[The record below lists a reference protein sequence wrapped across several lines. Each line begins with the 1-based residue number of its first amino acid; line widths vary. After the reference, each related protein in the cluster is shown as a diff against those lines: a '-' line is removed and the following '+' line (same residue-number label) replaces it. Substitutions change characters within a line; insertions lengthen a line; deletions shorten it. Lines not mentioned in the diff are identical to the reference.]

1 MSVEITQIQGMR
13 KFMLIPLALCGLPVT
28 GFGQSVEDLA
38 SVTVLPGWR
47 DADGT
52 HVTALRIDLAEG
64 WKTYW
69 RAPGD
74 SGIPPSFA
82 FSGGHIT
89 AVQPH
94 FPVPDVYEDFGIRSI
109 GYEDSVI
116 FPLRLTVPDDGSTV
130 SMAGQIEIGVC
141 DDICIPVTLDFAALL
156 PPVGASDPAI
166 MAALRDRPMTEAEAQ
181 VSAVTCRLDPISDGL
196 QMTAQITMAS
206 KAAQEIV
213 VIEVGDP
220 QVWVSEPSISRT
232 GTTLSAVVDMVHLS
246 GQPFAL
252 DRSAVRITV
261 LGDGQAVDIRGCAA
275 G

>member
-1 MSVEITQIQGMR
+1 MKPILR
-13 KFMLIPLALCGLPVT
+13 AFALAAALLIAPLAAVA
-28 GFGQSVEDLA
+28 QDLSDVVSA
-38 SVTVLPGWR
+38 KLLPGWR
-47 DADGT
+47 SADGT
-52 HVTALRIDLAEG
+52 HMAGLEITLAPG

-82 FSGGHIT
+82 FSGGDIT

-94 FPVPDVYEDFGIRSI
+94 FPVPHVYEDFGIRSI

>member
-1 MSVEITQIQGMR
+1 MR
-13 KFMLIPLALCGLPVT
+13 KSLLIPLALCGLPAT

-38 SVTVLPGWR
+38 TVTVLPGWR

-74 SGIPPSFA
+74 SGIPPSFS
-82 FSGGHIT
+82 FTGTDIT

-94 FPVPDVYEDFGIRSI
+94 FPVPEVYEDFGIRSI
-109 GYEDSVI
+109 GYENSVV
-116 FPLRLTVPDDGSTV
+116 FPLRLTLPEDGSVV

-141 DDICIPVTLDFAALL
+141 DEICIPVTLDFSALL
-156 PPVGASDPAI
+156 PPGGSSDPAI
-166 MAALRDRPMTEAEAQ
+166 VAALRDRPLTKAEAQ
-181 VSAVTCRLDPISDGL
+181 VGTVTCTLEPISDGL
-196 QMTAQITMAS
+196 QLTAQITMPR
-206 KAAQEIV
+206 KAVQEVV
-213 VIEVGDP
+213 VIEAGDP
-220 QVWVSEPSISRT
+220 QVWVSEPSVSRV
-232 GTTLSAVVDMVHLS
+232 GTTLNAVVDMVHVS

-261 LGDGQAVDIRGCAA
+261 LGDGQAVDIQGCVA